1 MIEFREDSSERYLW
15 AARVLYAAGVIM
27 VGGAAYTLLGWTG
40 VVAVC
45 GVAFCCFARMMED
58 LA

>member
-1 MIEFREDSSERYLW
+1 MIGFREDTTERYLW
-15 AARVLYAAGVIM
+15 AARALYAIGVIM
-27 VGGAAYTLLGWTG
+27 VGCAAYTLLGWPG

-45 GVAFCCFARMMED
+45 GVACCCLARMMED